1 MGMKNNEYVFKGE
14 GYITTNVNIGK
25 WNKFSASLELNV
37 PSPKDVYETVFSIG
51 DVNEI
56 TGILKVGPYPR
67 EGFVSLQWYIGGKNL
82 IVPIKVKKWNHI
94 VVTAD
99 SEGKKIQLFL
109 NHTLVGESISL
120 DQLWDSDASI
130 IVGGNLLSSAGM
142 FRGGISNLK
151 FYEAIMSIIGDEYVE
166 VIGKEEELFKYR
178 NDRGRRSVEGSK
190 MMYDIIGFN
199 PNRLSVNI
207 EAAENG
213 YFYFGDGYSKHWKVF
228 LNSKEVK
235 IYKTNVNFKSVYV
248 PKGKHR
254 VDFVYD
260 PAFLGILYMHIL
272 QAI

>member
-1 MGMKNNEYVFKGE
+1 
-14 GYITTNVNIGK
+14 
-25 WNKFSASLELNV
+25 
-37 PSPKDVYETVFSIG
+37 
-51 DVNEI
+51 
-56 TGILKVGPYPR
+56 
-67 EGFVSLQWYIGGKNL
+67 
-82 IVPIKVKKWNHI
+82 
-94 VVTAD
+94 
-99 SEGKKIQLFL
+99 
-109 NHTLVGESISL
+109 
-120 DQLWDSDASI
+120 
-130 IVGGNLLSSAGM
+130 
-142 FRGGISNLK
+142 
-151 FYEAIMSIIGDEYVE
+151 
-166 VIGKEEELFKYR
+166 
-178 NDRGRRSVEGSK
+178 